1 MSFRSSQL
9 FIIILSLAFALPAW
23 AGYADGEDRPKNG
36 STEVW
41 VGPNA
46 FDDQGHVIPPS
57 DWQQLFD
64 PAHEEEWKEVLMKAD
79 VYSFFIDTLKDYP
92 PEAMRK
98 IVALLNRY
106 HVKIEVEAG
115 GTDEWTCGGDKATVG
130 LRSAEIELNKLEP
143 IYQAGGTVSYLALD
157 NPTSRVGLNGR
168 PLSTIPPQPNGCQF
182 PLPEAIT
189 QLIQYLKTVRAERP
203 EIKPG
208 LIVNLPLEIY
218 DHTPCGTAFY
228 LPGPGNK
235 LDDSRCFINIGHGG
249 IDYHEVFDSIMY
261 GVKQAGLKLYF
272 QHADNPYSYMINSP
286 GVSDVVKQRLIPLEK
301 QTESYGLAFGLIH
314 NTDLAWQYA
323 PSAVPAD
330 PNVQDQLFHDQTL
343 QSVEALQNGGGKE
356 EHLYIES
363 WQSYPH
369 LILPENVSSPPT
381 FMYTVLGAIG
391 LLNQPVTTPPV
402 TTPPVTTLPVT
413 TPPVTTP
420 TKLNI
425 WQQFWDEL
433 KSLLLALHL

>member
-1 MSFRSSQL
+1 MRFRSSQL
-9 FIIILSLAFALPAW
+9 FVVILLLLFALPAC

-36 STEVW
+36 SIEIW

-46 FDDQGHVIPPS
+46 FDQSQEIPS
-57 DWQQLFD
+57 SNWRQLFD
-64 PAHEEEWKEVLMKAD
+64 SAHEQEWKEVLMKAD
-79 VYSFFIDTLKDYP
+79 VYHFFIPALKEVP
-92 PEAMRK
+92 PEAMKK

-115 GTDEWTCGGDKATVG
+115 GTQASTCDGDKATVG
-130 LRSAEIELNKLEP
+130 LRSAEMELNELER

-157 NPTSRVGLNGR
+157 NPTARVGLNGR

-182 PLPEAIT
+182 PLPKAIT
-189 QLIQYLKTVRAERP
+189 QLVQYLKAVRAAHP

-218 DHTPCGTAFY
+218 DHTPCIKAFY
-228 LPGPGNK
+228 LPGPGHK
-235 LDDSRCFINIGHGG
+235 LDDSRCLINTGHGG

-261 GVKQAGLKLYF
+261 GVKREGLKLYF
-272 QHADNPYSYMINSP
+272 QHADNPYSYMVNSP

-314 NTDLAWQYA
+314 NTDLAWAYA
-323 PSAVPAD
+323 PDPVPAD

-343 QSVEALQNGGGKE
+343 QSVEALRNAGGKE
-356 EHLYIES
+356 QHLYIES
-363 WQSYPH
+363 WQPYPH

-391 LLNQPVTTPPV
+391 
-402 TTPPVTTLPVT
+402 
-413 TPPVTTP
+413 
-420 TKLNI
+420 
-425 WQQFWDEL
+425 
-433 KSLLLALHL
+433 